1 MREDEETE
9 EVPVFIPSPIERKLL
24 DILLNPEH
32 RFKSVTD
39 ICLAA
44 GTSRKAYYRA
54 FEREGFADYYRGEC
68 EALVH
73 RAIGP
78 VVNACVREAVAG
90 SAAHA
95 KMVLGMAGM
104 YSEKTDHRI
113 LDKNGEAQD
122 VGGVVFYIPTNGR
135 EKKEEDVE
143 P

>member
-1 MREDEETE
+1 MDDNQEQAAAPYT
-9 EVPVFIPSPIERKLL
+9 PTPIERKLL
-24 DILLNPEH
+24 DVLLDPEK
-32 RFKSVTD
+32 RLKTITE
-39 ICLAA
+39 ICADA

-54 FEREGFADYYRGEC
+54 FEKEEFAEYYREEC

-73 RAIGP
+73 RSIGP
-78 VVNACVREAVAG
+78 VVNACVRAACAG
-90 SAAHA
+90 SSAHA
-95 KMVLGMAGM
+95 KMILSMSGM